1 MGFFDFMTEDIAI
14 DLGTANTLIIHNDKV
29 VIDSPSIVA
38 RDRISGKIIA
48 VGKEANL
55 MQGKTHENIK
65 TIRPLKDGVIADF
78 DASEKMISLFIKS
91 IPALKKK
98 IYTPSLRMV
107 VCIPSGITE
116 VEMRAVKESCERVN
130 GKEVYLIHE
139 PMAAAIGIGL
149 DIMQPKGNM
158 IVDIGGG
165 TTEIAVI
172 ALGGIVCDESVKIAG
187 DVFTNDI
194 IFYMRTQHNLYIGDT
209 SAEKIK
215 IEVGSAIE
223 DLDADSAPDNMS
235 VQGRD
240 LLTGKPKQVE
250 ISYREIAK
258 ALDKS
263 IQRVEDAIMGTL
275 SKTPPEL
282 AADIY
287 NTGIYLAGGGSM
299 LRGLDKRISQ
309 KTDLPVYIAEDPLRA
324 VVRGTGMALKNIQKY
339 KSILI
344 K

>member
-1 MGFFDFMTEDIAI
+1 MAFFDFWSESIAI

-29 VIDSPSIVA
+29 VVDSPSIVA
-38 RDRISGKIIA
+38 IDKKSEKIIA
-48 VGKEANL
+48 VGTEASL

-78 DASEKMISLFIKS
+78 NASEQMISLLIKS
-91 IPALKKK
+91 IPALNKRFF
-98 IYTPSLRMV
+98 TPALKMV
-107 VCIPSGITE
+107 ICIPSGITE
-116 VEMRAVKESCERVN
+116 VEMRAVRESAERVN

-139 PMAAAIGIGL
+139 PMAAAIGIGV

-172 ALGGIVCDESVKIAG
+172 ALSGIVCDKSVKVAG
-187 DVFTNDI
+187 DVFTGDI
-194 IFYMRTQHNLYIGDT
+194 IYYMRTQHNLYIGERT
-209 SAEKIK
+209 AEKIK
-215 IEVGSAIE
+215 INIGSASDE
-223 DLDADSAPDNMS
+223 LESPPDDIS

-240 LLTGKPKQVE
+240 LLTGKPKE
-250 ISYREIAK
+250 TIISYREIAK

-263 IQRVEDAIMGTL
+263 IIRIEDSVMETL
-275 SKTPPEL
+275 SQTPPEL

-299 LRGLDKRISQ
+299 LRGLDKRLSK
-309 KTDLPVYIAEDPLRA
+309 KTDLPVFIAEDPLRA
-324 VVRGTGMALKNIQKY
+324 VVRGTGITLKNIERY
-339 KSILI
+339 KSVLV

>member
-1 MGFFDFMTEDIAI
+1 MAFFDFWSESIAI

-29 VIDSPSIVA
+29 VVDSPSIVA
-38 RDRISGKIIA
+38 IDKKSEKIIA

-78 DASEKMISLFIKS
+78 NASEQMMSLLIKS
-91 IPALKKK
+91 IPALNKKFF
-98 IYTPSLRMV
+98 TPALKMV
-107 VCIPSGITE
+107 ICIPSGITE
-116 VEMRAVKESCERVN
+116 VEMRAVKESAERVN

-139 PMAAAIGIGL
+139 PMAAAIGIGV

-158 IVDIGGG
+158 VVDIGGG

-172 ALGGIVCDESVKIAG
+172 ALSGIVCDKSVKVAG
-187 DVFTNDI
+187 DVFTGDI
-194 IFYMRTQHNLYIGDT
+194 IYYMRTQHNLFVGERT
-209 SAEKIK
+209 AEKIK
-215 IEVGSAIE
+215 INIGSASEELE
-223 DLDADSAPDNMS
+223 DPPEDMS

-240 LLTGKPKQVE
+240 LLTGKPKE
-250 ISYREIAK
+250 ALISYREIAK

-263 IQRVEDAIMGTL
+263 IIRIEDSVMETL
-275 SKTPPEL
+275 SQTPPEL

-299 LRGLDKRISQ
+299 LRGLDKRLSK
-309 KTDLPVYIAEDPLRA
+309 KTDLPVFIAEDPLRA
-324 VVRGTGMALKNIQKY
+324 VVRGTGITLKNIERY
-339 KSILI
+339 KSVLVQ
-344 K
+344 

>member
-1 MGFFDFMTEDIAI
+1 MTEDIAI

-29 VIDSPSIVA
+29 VIDCPSIVA
-38 RDRISGKIIA
+38 RDRITGKIIA
-48 VGKEANL
+48 VGKEANM

-78 DASEKMISLFIKS
+78 DASEKMLQMLIKS

-98 IYTPSLRMV
+98 LFTPALRLV
-107 VCIPSGITE
+107 ICIPSGITE
-116 VEMRAVKESCERVN
+116 VEMRAVKESAERVN

-139 PMAAAIGIGL
+139 PMAAAIGIGI

-172 ALGGIVCDESVKIAG
+172 ALAGIVCDKSVKIAG

-194 IFYMRTQHNLYIGDT
+194 IYYMRTQHNLFVGET
-209 SAEKIK
+209 TAEKIK
-215 IEVGSAIE
+215 IQIGAAIE
-223 DLDADSAPDNMS
+223 DLESPPEDMS

-240 LLTGKPKQVE
+240 LLTGKPKQVDV
-250 ISYREIAK
+250 SYREIAK

-263 IQRVEDAIMGTL
+263 IQRIEDAIMETL
-275 SKTPPEL
+275 SQTPPEL

-299 LRGLDKRISQ
+299 LRGLDKRISL

-324 VVRGTGMALKNIQKY
+324 VVRGTGMALKNLNKY
-339 KSILI
+339 KNILI

>member
-1 MGFFDFMTEDIAI
+1 MAFFDFWTESIAI

-29 VIDSPSIVA
+29 VVDSPSIVA
-38 RDRISGKIIA
+38 IDKKTEKIIA
-48 VGKEANL
+48 VGSEASL

-78 DASEKMISLFIKS
+78 NASEQMISTLISS
-91 IPALKKK
+91 IPSLKKRFFTPALK
-98 IYTPSLRMV
+98 MV
-107 VCIPSGITE
+107 ICIPSGITE
-116 VEMRAVKESCERVN
+116 VEMRAVRESAERVN

-139 PMAAAIGIGL
+139 PMAAAIGIGV

-158 IVDIGGG
+158 IIDIGGG

-172 ALGGIVCDESVKIAG
+172 ALSGIVCDKSVKVAG
-187 DVFTNDI
+187 DVFTGDI
-194 IFYMRTQHNLYIGDT
+194 IYYMRTQHNLFIGERT
-209 SAEKIK
+209 AEKIK
-215 IEVGSAIE
+215 ITIGSASE
-223 DLDADSAPDNMS
+223 ELESPPDDIS

-240 LLTGKPKQVE
+240 LLTGKPKE
-250 ISYREIAK
+250 ALISYREIAK

-263 IQRVEDAIMGTL
+263 IIRIEDSVMETL
-275 SKTPPEL
+275 SQTPPEL

-299 LRGLDKRISQ
+299 LRGLDKRLSK
-309 KTDLPVYIAEDPLRA
+309 KTDLPVFIAEDPLRA
-324 VVRGTGMALKNIQKY
+324 VVRGTGITLKNIERY
-339 KSILI
+339 KSVLV

>member
-1 MGFFDFMTEDIAI
+1 MGFFDFLTEEIAI

-29 VIDSPSIVA
+29 VVDSPSIVA

-48 VGKEANL
+48 VGHEANM

-78 DASEKMISLFIKS
+78 DASEKMINMFIKG

-98 IYTPSLRMV
+98 LFQPALRMV
-107 VCIPSGITE
+107 ICIPSGITE
-116 VEMRAVKESCERVN
+116 VEMRAVKESAERVN

-172 ALGGIVCDESVKIAG
+172 ALGGIVCDKSVKIAG

-194 IFYMRTQHNLYIGDT
+194 IYYMRTQHNLYVGET
-209 SAEKIK
+209 TAENIK
-215 IEVGSAIE
+215 ITIGAATE
-223 DLDADSAPDNMS
+223 DLEVPPDDMS

-240 LLTGKPKQVE
+240 LLTGKPKQVQV
-250 ISYREIAK
+250 SYREIAK

-263 IQRVEDAIMGTL
+263 ILRIEDAVMETL
-275 SKTPPEL
+275 SQTPPEL

-324 VVRGTGMALKNIQKY
+324 VVRGTGIALKNLERY
-339 KSILI
+339 KPILI

>member
-1 MGFFDFMTEDIAI
+1 MYNNDLRRQREMGIRTRY
-14 DLGTANTLIIHNDKV
+14 
-29 VIDSPSIVA
+29 IVG
-38 RDRISGKIIA
+38 RDRKTGKIIA
-48 VGKEANL
+48 VGREAAM

-78 DASEKMISLFIKS
+78 DASEKMINMVIKD

-98 IYTPSLRMV
+98 WITPSLRMV
-107 VCIPSGITE
+107 ICIPSGITE
-116 VEMRAVKESCERVN
+116 VEMRAVKESAERVN

-139 PMAAAIGIGL
+139 PMAAAIGIGV

-158 IVDIGGG
+158 VVDIGGG

-172 ALGGIVCDESVKIAG
+172 ALGGIVCDKSVKVAG

-194 IFYMRTQHNLYIGDT
+194 VYYMRTQHNLYVGDRT
-209 SAEKIK
+209 AEKIK
-215 IEVGSAIE
+215 IQIGAATE
-223 DLDADSAPDNMS
+223 DLELPPDEMS

-240 LLTGKPKQVE
+240 LLTGKPKQVQ
-250 ISYREIAK
+250 ITYREIAK

-263 IQRVEDAIMGTL
+263 ILRIEDAVMETL
-275 SKTPPEL
+275 SQTPPEL

-299 LRGLDKRISQ
+299 LRGLDKRLSQ

-324 VVRGTGMALKNIQKY
+324 VVRGTGITLKNLAKY
-339 KSILI
+339 KSVLI
-344 K
+344 GKN

>member
-1 MGFFDFMTEDIAI
+1 MAFFDFWLESIAI

-29 VIDSPSIVA
+29 VVDSPSIVA
-38 RDRISGKIIA
+38 IDKKSEKIIA
-48 VGKEANL
+48 VGTEASL

-78 DASEKMISLFIKS
+78 NASEQMISLLIKS
-91 IPALKKK
+91 IPALKKRFF
-98 IYTPSLRMV
+98 TPSLKMV
-107 VCIPSGITE
+107 ICIPSGITE
-116 VEMRAVKESCERVN
+116 VEMRAVRESAERVN

-139 PMAAAIGIGL
+139 PMAAAIGIGV

-172 ALGGIVCDESVKIAG
+172 ALSGIVCDKSVKVAG
-187 DVFTNDI
+187 DVFTGDI
-194 IFYMRTQHNLYIGDT
+194 IYYMRTQHNLYIGERT
-209 SAEKIK
+209 AEKIK
-215 IEVGSAIE
+215 ISVGSASE
-223 DLDADSAPDNMS
+223 ELESPPDDIS

-240 LLTGKPKQVE
+240 LLTGKPKE
-250 ISYREIAK
+250 IIISYREIAK

-263 IQRVEDAIMGTL
+263 IIRIEDSVMETL
-275 SKTPPEL
+275 SQTPPEL

-299 LRGLDKRISQ
+299 LRGLDKRLSK
-309 KTDLPVYIAEDPLRA
+309 KTDLPVFIAEDPLRA
-324 VVRGTGMALKNIQKY
+324 VVRGTGITLKNIERY
-339 KSILI
+339 KSVLV

>member
-1 MGFFDFMTEDIAI
+1 MGFFDFLTEDIAI
-14 DLGTANTLIIHNDKV
+14 DLGTANTLIIHNNKV

-38 RDRISGKIIA
+38 KDRITGKIIA
-48 VGKEANL
+48 VGKEANM

-78 DASEKMISLFIKS
+78 HASEEMIKEFIKS
-91 IPALKKK
+91 IPALNKKFF
-98 IYTPSLRMV
+98 TPALRMV

-139 PMAAAIGIGL
+139 PMAAAIGIGV

-172 ALGGIVCDESVKIAG
+172 ALGGIVCDKSVKIAG
-187 DVFTNDI
+187 DVFTSDI
-194 IFYMRTQHNLYIGDT
+194 IYYIRSQHNLYVGEST
-209 SAEKIK
+209 AEKIK
-215 IEVGSAIE
+215 IDVGAALD
-223 DLDADSAPDNMS
+223 DLTSPPDDIS

-240 LLTGKPKQVE
+240 LLTGKPKQIE
-250 ISYREIAK
+250 ISYKEIAK

-263 IQRVEDAIMGTL
+263 IQRIEDAILETL
-275 SKTPPEL
+275 SQTPPEL
-282 AADIY
+282 SADIY

-309 KTDLPVYIAEDPLRA
+309 KTDLPVFIAEDPLRA
-324 VVRGTGMALKNIQKY
+324 VVRGTGIALKNIQKF
-339 KSILI
+339 KSVLM

>member
-1 MGFFDFMTEDIAI
+1 MGFLDFMTEDIAI

-29 VIDSPSIVA
+29 VIDCPSIVA
-38 RDRISGKIIA
+38 RDRITGKIIA
-48 VGKEANL
+48 VGKEANM

-78 DASEKMISLFIKS
+78 DASEKMLQMLIKS

-98 IYTPSLRMV
+98 LFTPALRLV
-107 VCIPSGITE
+107 ICIPSGITE
-116 VEMRAVKESCERVN
+116 VEMRAVKESAERVN

-139 PMAAAIGIGL
+139 PMAAAIGIGI

-172 ALGGIVCDESVKIAG
+172 ALAGIVCDKSVKIAG

-194 IFYMRTQHNLYIGDT
+194 IYYMRTQHNLFVGET
-209 SAEKIK
+209 TAEKIK
-215 IEVGSAIE
+215 IQIGAAIE
-223 DLDADSAPDNMS
+223 DLESPPEDMS

-240 LLTGKPKQVE
+240 LLTGKPKQVDV
-250 ISYREIAK
+250 SYREIAK

-263 IQRVEDAIMGTL
+263 IQRIEDAIMETL
-275 SKTPPEL
+275 SQTPPEL

-299 LRGLDKRISQ
+299 LRGLDKRISL

-324 VVRGTGMALKNIQKY
+324 VVRGTGMALKNLNKY
-339 KSILI
+339 KNILI

>member
-1 MGFFDFMTEDIAI
+1 MGFFDFLTEDIAI

-29 VIDSPSIVA
+29 VVDSPSIVA
-38 RDRISGKIIA
+38 RDRTTGKIIA

-78 DASEKMISLFIKS
+78 DASEKMISMFIKE

-98 IYTPSLRMV
+98 LFPPALRLV
-107 VCIPSGITE
+107 ICIPSGITE
-116 VEMRAVKESCERVN
+116 VEMRAVKESAERVN

-149 DIMQPKGNM
+149 DIMEPKGSM

-172 ALGGIVCDESVKIAG
+172 ALGGIVCDKSVKVAG

-194 IFYMRTQHNLYIGDT
+194 IYYMRTQHNLYVGEAT
-209 SAEKIK
+209 AEHIK
-215 IEVGSAIE
+215 ITVGAATE
-223 DLDADSAPDNMS
+223 DLQSPPDELS

-240 LLTGKPKQVE
+240 LLSGKPKQVQ
-250 ISYREIAK
+250 SNYREVAK

-263 IQRVEDAIMGTL
+263 IIRIEDAVMETL
-275 SKTPPEL
+275 SNTPPEL
-282 AADIY
+282 ASDIY
-287 NTGIYLAGGGSM
+287 NSGIFLAGGGSM
-299 LRGLDKRISQ
+299 LRGLDKRLSL

-324 VVRGTGMALKNIQKY
+324 VVRGTGIVLKNLDRY
-339 KSILI
+339 KGILMQ
-344 K
+344 

>member
-1 MGFFDFMTEDIAI
+1 MGFFDFLTEEIAI
-14 DLGTANTLIIHNDKV
+14 DLGTANTLIIHNGKV
-29 VIDSPSIVA
+29 VIDAPSIVA
-38 RDRISGKIIA
+38 KDRITGKIIA
-48 VGKEANL
+48 VGQSAKM

-78 DASEKMISLFIKS
+78 DASEKMLTMFIKS

-98 IYTPSLRMV
+98 LFPPSLRLV
-107 VCIPSGITE
+107 ICIPSGITE
-116 VEMRAVKESCERVN
+116 VEMRAVKESAERVN

-139 PMAAAIGIGL
+139 PMAAAIGIGIN
-149 DIMQPKGNM
+149 IMEPKGNM
-158 IVDIGGG
+158 VVDIGGG

-172 ALGGIVCDESVKIAG
+172 ALAGIVCDTSVKVAG

-194 IFYMRTQHNLYIGDT
+194 IYYMRTQHNLYIGDRT
-209 SAEKIK
+209 AENVKIQ
-215 IEVGSAIE
+215 IGAATE
-223 DLDADSAPDNMS
+223 DLDSPPEDMD

-240 LLTGKPKQVE
+240 LLTGKPKQVQV
-250 ISYREIAK
+250 SYREIAK

-263 IQRVEDAIMGTL
+263 ILRIEDAVMETL
-275 SKTPPEL
+275 SRTPPEL

-299 LRGLDKRISQ
+299 LRGLDKRLSR

-324 VVRGTGMALKNIQKY
+324 VVRGTGIVLKNIEKY
-339 KSILI
+339 KNVLT

>member
-1 MGFFDFMTEDIAI
+1 MAFFDFWTESLAI

-29 VIDSPSIVA
+29 VVDSPSIVA
-38 RDRISGKIIA
+38 IDKKTEKIIA
-48 VGKEANL
+48 VGTEASL

-78 DASEKMISLFIKS
+78 NASEQMISLLIKS
-91 IPALKKK
+91 IPALKKRFF
-98 IYTPSLRMV
+98 TPALKMV
-107 VCIPSGITE
+107 ICIPSGITE
-116 VEMRAVKESCERVN
+116 VEMRAVRESAERVN

-139 PMAAAIGIGL
+139 PMAAAIGIGV

-172 ALGGIVCDESVKIAG
+172 ALSGIVCDKSVKVAG
-187 DVFTNDI
+187 DVFTGDI
-194 IFYMRTQHNLYIGDT
+194 IYYMRTQHNLYIGERT
-209 SAEKIK
+209 AEKIK
-215 IEVGSAIE
+215 ITIGSASDELEVPPE
-223 DLDADSAPDNMS
+223 DLS

-240 LLTGKPKQVE
+240 LLSGKPKE
-250 ISYREIAK
+250 TLISYREIAK

-263 IQRVEDAIMGTL
+263 IIRIEDSVMETL
-275 SKTPPEL
+275 SQTPPEL

-299 LRGLDKRISQ
+299 LRGLDKRLSK
-309 KTDLPVYIAEDPLRA
+309 KTDLPVFIAEDPLRA
-324 VVRGTGMALKNIQKY
+324 VVRGTGIALKNIERY
-339 KSILI
+339 KSVLV